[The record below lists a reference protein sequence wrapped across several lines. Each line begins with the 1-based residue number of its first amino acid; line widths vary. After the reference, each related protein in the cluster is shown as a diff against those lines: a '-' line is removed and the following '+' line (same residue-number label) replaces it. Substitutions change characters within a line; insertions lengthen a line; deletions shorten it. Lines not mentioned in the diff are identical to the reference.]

1 MSLKNKACEAIACG
15 LSGAVVLAFT
25 AAPALAYTGP
35 GLGLGAIGS
44 ALGVLAALLL
54 MLISIV
60 WYPFKRMLRRMRG
73 EKAPARAARPAR
85 TPRPAPADPKA
96 P

>member
-1 MSLKNKACEAIACG
+1 MQLNSFKYG
-15 LSGAVVLAFT
+15 LAAAVVLLAVQ

-60 WYPFKRMLRRMRG
+60 WYPFKRLLRRMRG
-73 EKAPARAARPAR
+73 KAAEK
-85 TPRPAPADPKA
+85 
-96 P
+96 

>member
-1 MSLKNKACEAIACG
+1 MQLNTPRLRAPAACG
-15 LSGAVVLAFT
+15 LFAAALLLIDPVAAF
-25 AAPALAYTGP
+25 AYTGP

-54 MLISIV
+54 MLVSIV

-73 EKAPARAARPAR
+73 AKAAQPAAEKQP
-85 TPRPAPADPKA
+85 
-96 P
+96 

>member
-1 MSLKNKACEAIACG
+1 MQLNTPNLRAPLACG
-15 LSGAVVLAFT
+15 LLAAALLLVN

-35 GLGLGAIGS
+35 GLGLGAIGT
-44 ALGVLAALLL
+44 ALGVVAALLL

-73 EKAPARAARPAR
+73 EKTTRSAAAKRP
-85 TPRPAPADPKA
+85 
-96 P
+96 